1 MPSRGEGLGPP
12 CSVQAA
18 VSAAVWRL
26 QVARGV
32 GAGSRHAG
40 SVRQGRA
47 ERGAET
53 PRSSPPI
60 RSPGGGWCRQD
71 PGDGHRWPPGHRPHC
86 AAPAPRRRHP
96 CRAGCCHP
104 CGRFVPPPG
113 LGQQGPGWG
122 NAPRT
127 HRGFASRRPS
137 SCPVHTGQKRLGPPG
152 SSVSFSLDH
161 SVEMRRRCAGTM
173 GAVSPEVGRR

>member
-71 PGDGHRWPPGHRPHC
+71 PGDGHRWPPGHRPRC
-86 AAPAPRRRHP
+86 AAPAPRRRRP
-96 CRAGCCHP
+96 CRP
-104 CGRFVPPPG
+104 GRCVQPRPR
-113 LGQQGPGWG
+113 GPGAVTPVGALSRRLGW
-122 NAPRT
+122 
-127 HRGFASRRPS
+127 ASRVPGGETRPA
-137 SCPVHTGQKRLGPPG
+137 HTVASPPAAPACVP
-152 SSVSFSLDH
+152 STRDRNAWARPAPLFLFLLTI
-161 SVEMRRRCAGTM
+161 AWK
-173 GAVSPEVGRR
+173 